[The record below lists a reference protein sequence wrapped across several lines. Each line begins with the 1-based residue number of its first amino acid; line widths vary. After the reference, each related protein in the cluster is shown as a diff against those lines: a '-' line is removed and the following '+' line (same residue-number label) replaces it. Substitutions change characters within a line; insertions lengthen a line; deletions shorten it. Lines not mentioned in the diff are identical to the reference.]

1 MTMRIGSM
9 MNCEEAAVGNGD
21 LAMYSVVINSSLCSP
36 LYEF

>member
-9 MNCEEAAVGNGD
+9 MNCVEAAVGNDD
-21 LAMYSVVINSSLCSP
+21 LAMYSIVINSSLCSP